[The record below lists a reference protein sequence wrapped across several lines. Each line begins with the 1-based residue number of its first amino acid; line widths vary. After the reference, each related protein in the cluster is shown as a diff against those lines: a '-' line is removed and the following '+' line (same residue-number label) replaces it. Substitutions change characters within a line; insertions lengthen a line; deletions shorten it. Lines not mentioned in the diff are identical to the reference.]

1 MNQHLSRLI
10 NHKNL
15 KRIFSESD
23 KKCAIQ
29 LWLVKIENSKP
40 EDIRLIYGRIL
51 PHSNSTNKWAS
62 SKNPSSKTLKDCKA
76 TIINT
81 TILCENNIIQ
91 AFISLLSD
99 GKNLEDISSTLH
111 LEMDVKQKR
120 LFGSFTLAN
129 EHYFRPVSYLPMRN
143 DHNSPG
149 LKSPHS
155 SAGAFSGSIV
165 SKNKL
170 NMFSTNNSIQKD
182 LIFYVIEKTNKDTG
196 LDFLGNDIERL
207 GDLEL
212 LVFPTLHDNGSNL
225 LSVTWKAKEQTLTT
239 SLLTYLL
246 PNEATYF
253 IKATFLNNKKTI
265 YDALGIAKPHNDIVE
280 YSFTIPIDMYDLT
293 DSTQIEIHVQTD
305 DSSPAELFAKYGV
318 SYFRNLRLNFTH
330 SQTSISKRVQLDW
343 LTKTT
348 NPDIHPSR
356 IINALTI
363 HRDNAFQHNNEH
375 LGLDP
380 WEAINKQNINLLSNT
395 KVNKSEA
402 RFFERYSEG
411 DGNGR
416 IEFVEW
422 IKTTLQENPN
432 KQVFIFDPYFEDVGA
447 TLLIANASSHTNYTV
462 FTTLESDE
470 KKQRLNNLLS
480 CCEQL
485 ARESAAIKIKIYG
498 FPKHFFHDRYI
509 LISDSIGYDIKG
521 FHLSN
526 SLQAAT
532 DKHPLLITSIPKD
545 TLPIVIEYAQKLV
558 QKTIT
563 KSPPDKNDP
572 LLIWDTQH
580 IQKADTIHRRYEPLT
595 FLNNPA
601 SGEILSAWTGESSI
615 NGLQSEELRNK
626 LRELGILNE
635 ESFVPKI
642 LSKPDGAIELLSQCS
657 APDFNSY
664 WEIMGHLLANTPIG
678 EHYILKDN
686 EAGESIV
693 DRLVSFL
700 KAKQSTPLTSTS
712 EAQEALNL
720 CSKLN
725 ISTAHLLKYDQIH
738 YLCRGGKFK
747 PLSWGDYY
755 AIKILWDSFPET
767 IIGLLSDFENQHKK
781 TANQNIEITIDHY
794 IHAQIIREIGVTA
807 EIGSP
812 SNLFN
817 LLHSRD
823 NPFLKWICFHAL
835 DKCIIE
841 DITNASLICRLRS
854 EDQMQFIGWM
864 INNYSPPTPH
874 PSAIFEHM
882 TEIYLSKITRK
893 LNRTETTEIIDNLR
907 GRITELSWCE
917 PWLTQKILNPLIIK
931 NLIRIDDLAAIWLEE
946 IKNFFQKMLIG
957 QTIVFSSEKEAVT
970 TNIFCYLFSRTSLKV
985 QLPMLDFFEKTLE
998 RLSKTIHRPLIEAS
1012 NWDDLDSA
1020 LKISLWIYGLS
1031 RWTYRFLPRP
1041 NQIESHL
1048 VDLVGASSQLSFF
1061 RRKSEWEEYNFPAS
1075 NYSILLK
1082 DQYEE

>member
-1 MNQHLSRLI
+1 MSPYLSQLI

-29 LWLVKIENSKP
+29 LWLVKIENSAP

-51 PHSNSTNKWAS
+51 PHSSFTNKWAS
-62 SKNPSSKTLKDCKA
+62 SKNPPSKTLKNCKV
-76 TIINT
+76 TLINT
-81 TILCENNIIQ
+81 TILCENNILQ
-91 AFISLLSD
+91 PFISLLSD
-99 GKNLEDISSTLH
+99 GKTLEEISSRLN
-111 LEMDVKQKR
+111 LEMDIKQRR
-120 LFGSFTLAN
+120 LFGSFSLAN

-143 DHNSPG
+143 DHNSHG

-165 SKNKL
+165 TKNKL
-170 NMFSTNNSIQKD
+170 NMFSISNLIQKD
-182 LIFYVIEKTNKDTG
+182 LIFHITEKVNKDTG
-196 LDFLGNDIERL
+196 LDFLGEDIERL

-212 LVFPTLHDNGSNL
+212 LVFPTLNDNGSNL
-225 LSVTWKAKEQTLTT
+225 LSVTWNSKEQTLTA
-239 SLLTYLL
+239 SLITHL
-246 PNEATYF
+246 PPKEATYF
-253 IKATFLNNKKTI
+253 IKATFFNNGKTI
-265 YDALGIAKPHNDIVE
+265 YDTLGTAKPHNNIVE
-280 YSFTIPIDMYDLT
+280 YSFAIPADMHDYI
-293 DSTQIEIHVQTD
+293 DSTQIEIHVQND
-305 DSSPAELFAKYGV
+305 DSPAELFAKYGV
-318 SYFRNLRLNFTH
+318 SYFKNLRLSFTH
-330 SQTSISKRVQLDW
+330 SQTSTSKRVQLDW

-348 NPDIHPSR
+348 NPDTHPSR
-356 IINALTI
+356 IINALSI

-380 WEAINKQNINLLSNT
+380 WEAINRQNIALLSNT
-395 KVNKSEA
+395 KVTKSEA

-422 IKTTLQENPN
+422 IKSTLQENPN

-447 TLLIANASSHTNYTV
+447 TLLIANASTHTNYTV

-485 ARESAAIKIKIYG
+485 ARESAFIKIKIYG

-509 LISDSIGYDIKG
+509 LISDSIDYDIKG

-545 TLPIVIEYAQKLV
+545 TLPKVIEYAEKLL
-558 QKTIT
+558 QKTVT
-563 KSPPDKNDP
+563 QTSPEKDDP

-580 IQKADTIHRRYEPLT
+580 IQKANTVHRRYEPLT
-595 FLNNPA
+595 FLNDPA
-601 SGEILSAWTGESSI
+601 SGEILSAWTGENSI
-615 NGLQSEELRNK
+615 NGLHSGNLRDK
-626 LRELGILNE
+626 LRELRILKE

-642 LSKPDGAIELLSQCS
+642 LSKPDGAIKFLSQCS
-657 APDFNSY
+657 ALDFNSY

-678 EHYILKDN
+678 EHYTLKGN
-686 EAGESIV
+686 KTGESIA
-693 DRLVSFL
+693 DRLISFL
-700 KAKQSTPLTSTS
+700 KDKRSTPLTSTS

-725 ISTAHLLKYDQIH
+725 VSTAHLLKYDQTH

-755 AIKILWDSFPET
+755 AIKILWDSFPEA
-767 IIGLLSDFENQHKK
+767 IICLLFDIKDLHNPSSNQDLD
-781 TANQNIEITIDHY
+781 ITIEHY
-794 IHAQIIREIGVTA
+794 IRAQIIREIGLTA

-812 SNLFN
+812 NKLFN
-817 LLHSRD
+817 LLHLTD
-823 NPFLKWICFHAL
+823 HPFLKWISFHAL
-835 DKCIIE
+835 DKCIAE
-841 DITNASLICRLRS
+841 DIANVRLVDQLGS
-854 EDQMQFIGWM
+854 KDQMQFIGWM
-864 INNYSPPTPH
+864 INNYAPPTPH
-874 PSAIFEHM
+874 PSAIYENM
-882 TEIYLSKITRK
+882 IEIYLSKITRT

-917 PWLTQKILNPLIIK
+917 PWLTQKVLNPLIIK
-931 NLIRIDDLAAIWLEE
+931 NLIRIDDLTEIWLEE
-946 IKNFFQKMLIG
+946 IKNSFHRMLSG

-970 TNIFCYLFSRTSLKV
+970 TNIFSYLLSRASLEV
-985 QLPMLDFFEKTLE
+985 QLPILDFFKKTLE

-1020 LKISLWIYGLS
+1020 LKISLWVYGLG

-1048 VDLVGASSQLSFF
+1048 VDLIGASCKLSFY
-1061 RRKSEWEEYNFPAS
+1061 RRQSEWEEYNFSAS
-1075 NYSILLK
+1075 HYSVLLK

>member
-1 MNQHLSRLI
+1 MNPYLSQLI

-15 KRIFSESD
+15 KRIFSERD

-29 LWLVKIENSKP
+29 LWLVKIENSTP
-40 EDIRLIYGRIL
+40 EDIRLVYGRIL
-51 PHSNSTNKWAS
+51 PHSSATNKWAS
-62 SKNPSSKTLKDCKA
+62 SKNPSSKTFKDCKA
-76 TIINT
+76 TLINT
-81 TILCENNIIQ
+81 TILCDNNILQ
-91 AFISLLSD
+91 TFISLLSD
-99 GKNLEDISSTLH
+99 GKNLGEISSTLN
-111 LEMDVKQKR
+111 LEMDIKQRR
-120 LFGSFTLAN
+120 LFGSFSLAN

-143 DHNSPG
+143 DHNSHG

-165 SKNKL
+165 TKNKL
-170 NMFSTNNSIQKD
+170 NMFSIKNSIQKD
-182 LIFYVIEKTNKDTG
+182 LIFYITEKINKDTG
-196 LDFLGNDIERL
+196 LNFLGDDIERL

-225 LSVTWKAKEQTLTT
+225 LSVTWNSKEHTLTT
-239 SLLTYLL
+239 SLITYLL
-246 PNEATYF
+246 PKEATYF
-253 IKATFLNNKKTI
+253 IKATFLNNRKTI
-265 YDALGIAKPHNDIVE
+265 YDALGTAKPHNNIVE
-280 YSFTIPIDMYDLT
+280 YSFAIPAEMHDHID
-293 DSTQIEIHVQTD
+293 SIQIEIHVQND
-305 DSSPAELFAKYGV
+305 DSPAELLAKYGV
-318 SYFRNLRLNFTH
+318 SYFRNLRLSFTH
-330 SQTSISKRVQLDW
+330 SPTSTSKRVQLDW

-348 NPDIHPSR
+348 NPDTHPSR

-380 WEAINKQNINLLSNT
+380 WEAINRQNIALLSNT
-395 KVNKSEA
+395 KVSKSEA

-411 DGNGR
+411 DGDGR

-422 IKTTLQENPN
+422 IKSTLQENPN

-447 TLLIANASSHTNYTV
+447 TLLIANASTHTNYTV

-485 ARESAAIKIKIYG
+485 ARESTVIKIKIYG

-545 TLPIVIEYAQKLV
+545 TLPKVIEYAQRLL

-563 KSPPDKNDP
+563 QSSPDKNDP

-580 IQKADTIHRRYEPLT
+580 IQKANTVHRRYEPLT

-601 SGEILSAWTGESSI
+601 SGEILSAWTGENSI
-615 NGLQSEELRNK
+615 SGLHSEDLRNK

-642 LSKPDGAIELLSQCS
+642 LSKPDGALKFLSQCS
-657 APDFNSY
+657 ARDFNSY

-678 EHYILKDN
+678 EHYTLKGN
-686 EAGESIV
+686 KAGESIA

-725 ISTAHLLKYDQIH
+725 ISTAHLLRYDQTH
-738 YLCRGGKFK
+738 HLCRGGKFK

-755 AIKILWDSFPET
+755 AIKILWDSFPDAVT
-767 IIGLLSDFENQHKK
+767 FLLFDIENPHKK
-781 TANQNIEITIDHY
+781 TPDQDIDITIDHY
-794 IHAQIIREIGVTA
+794 IRAQIIREIGLTA

-817 LLHSRD
+817 LLQSND
-823 NPFLKWICFHAL
+823 NPFLKWISFHAL
-835 DKCIIE
+835 DKCIVE
-841 DITNASLICRLRS
+841 DIANASLIYQLRS
-854 EDQMQFIGWM
+854 KDQMQFIGWM
-864 INNYSPPTPH
+864 INNYAPPTPH
-874 PSAIFEHM
+874 PPAIFEHM
-882 TEIYLSKITRK
+882 TEIYLSKITRT

-931 NLIRIDDLAAIWLEE
+931 NFIRIDILTEIWLEE
-946 IKNFFQKMLIG
+946 LKNSFQKMLTG

-970 TNIFCYLFSRTSLKV
+970 TNIFSYLFSRTNLEA
-985 QLPMLDFFEKTLE
+985 QLPMLEFFKKTLE

-1020 LKISLWIYGLS
+1020 LKVSLWIYGLS

-1048 VDLVGASSQLSFF
+1048 VDLVEASSKLSFY
-1061 RRKSEWEEYNFPAS
+1061 RRQSEWEEYNFSAS